1 MYSCSECGYKSVK
14 WLGKCPLC
22 DGWETF
28 NQEAKVSKERRIGE
42 KIPPRPLN
50 EIKREDFKRI
60 PTGLSEFDR
69 LLGGGLVGGEIILV
83 GGAPGVGKSTLLLEV
98 AAHVSTKGKTLY
110 VSAEESPQQVSL
122 RAQRLRSPA
131 NDNLYIVGE
140 DSLEDV
146 YEYIKK
152 EQFKFVIID
161 SIQVVHSNSCEG
173 SKGSISQIRG
183 CADYLTQIAK
193 SLGVV
198 VFVVGHI
205 TKDGAIAGPKLLEH
219 IVDAVFYFEGESLS
233 NYRILRSTKN
243 RFGATGDIAVFEM
256 KSSGLVEV
264 KKIAD
269 LFLPHREQSF
279 SGSCVICVIE
289 GLRPLLIEL
298 QSLVSRSNFGVARR
312 RSLGFDFNRFS
323 LQVAIIEKRLRLS
336 LSSEDVFLNVAGG
349 LKINDP
355 AADLGAV
362 MAIISSFKEKE
373 IPSSTVFI
381 SEIGLAGELRRV
393 HNINLRLKEVE
404 RANFKH
410 CIIPEVNLKE
420 VDKRFNLEI
429 QGFSSLKEVVDKVFN
444 QVQKSKI

>member
-1 MYSCSECGYKSVK
+1 MYFCSECGYKSIK

-22 DGWETF
+22 GGWETLS
-28 NQEAKVSKERRIGE
+28 QEVQQAEERIRE
-42 KIPPRPLN
+42 KIPPRLLKDI
-50 EIKREDFKRI
+50 EKEDFKRI
-60 PTGLSEFDR
+60 PTGLGEFDR
-69 LLGGGLVGGEIILV
+69 LLGGGLVGGEVVLV

-98 AAHVSTKGKTLY
+98 SASLSTKEKTLY
-110 VSAEESPQQVSL
+110 VSAEESPEQVSL
-122 RAQRLRSPA
+122 RAQRLKNSA
-131 NDNLYIVGE
+131 SDNLYIVGE
-140 DSLEDV
+140 DNLENI
-146 YEYIKK
+146 YEYIKN
-152 EQFKFVIID
+152 EKFRFVVID
-161 SIQVVHSNSCEG
+161 SIQVVYSNSYEG

-193 SLGVV
+193 TLGVV
-198 VFVVGHI
+198 IFVVGHI
-205 TKDGAIAGPKLLEH
+205 TKEGAIAGPKLLEH

-233 NYRILRSTKN
+233 NYRILRSSKN
-243 RFGATGDIAVFEM
+243 RFGSTGDIAVFEM

-279 SGSCVICVIE
+279 SGSCVICAIE

-298 QSLVSRSNFGVARR
+298 QSLVSRANFGVARR

-323 LQVAIIEKRLRLS
+323 LLVAIIEKRLRLS

-349 LKINDP
+349 LKISDP

-362 MAIISSFKEKE
+362 MAIISSFKEKD

-381 SEIGLAGELRRV
+381 GEVGLAGEMRRV

-404 RANFKH
+404 RANFKN

-420 VDKRFNLEI
+420 VDKRFNLQI
-429 QGFSSLKEVVDKVFN
+429 KGFSLLKDVIGAVFG
-444 QVQKSKI
+444 QGQKSKL

>member
-1 MYSCSECGYKSVK
+1 MYCCSECGYKSIK

-22 DGWETF
+22 GGWETF
-28 NQEAKVSKERRIGE
+28 NQKKEILKERIRE
-42 KIPPRPLN
+42 KIAPRPLKDI
-50 EIKREDFKRI
+50 EKEDFKRI
-60 PTGLSEFDR
+60 PTGIEEFDR
-69 LLGGGLVGGEIILV
+69 LLGGGVVAGEIILV

-98 AAHVSTKGKTLY
+98 AAKTSVKGKTLY
-110 VSAEESPQQVSL
+110 VSAEESPQQISL
-122 RAQRLRSPA
+122 RAQRLKNPYS
-131 NDNLYIVGE
+131 DNLYIVGE

-146 YEYIKK
+146 YEYIKE
-152 EQFKFVIID
+152 EQFKFVVID
-161 SIQVVHSNSCEG
+161 SIQVVYSNSCEG

-193 SLGVV
+193 TLGVV

-205 TKDGAIAGPKLLEH
+205 TKEGAIAGPKLLEH
-219 IVDAVFYFEGESLS
+219 IVDAVFYFEGEMLS

-256 KSSGLVEV
+256 KSSGLAEV

-279 SGSCVICVIE
+279 SGSCVICAVE

-298 QSLVSRSNFGVARR
+298 QSLVSRANFGVARR

-323 LQVAIIEKRLRLS
+323 LLVAIIEKRLRLS

-349 LKINDP
+349 LRINDP

-362 MAIISSFKEKE
+362 MAIVSSFKEKD

-381 SEIGLAGELRRV
+381 GEVGLAGELRRV

-404 RANFKH
+404 RANFKY

-429 QGFSSLKEVVDKVFN
+429 QGFSSLKEVVNKVFI
-444 QVQKSKI
+444 QGRKVPT